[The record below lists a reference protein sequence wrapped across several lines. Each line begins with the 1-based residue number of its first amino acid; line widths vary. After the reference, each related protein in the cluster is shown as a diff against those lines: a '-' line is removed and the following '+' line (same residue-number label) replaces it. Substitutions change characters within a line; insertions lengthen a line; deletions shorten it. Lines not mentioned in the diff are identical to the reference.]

1 MEIFSHIVQFKNY
14 QRKIINQNNKENY
27 FENGRIVL
35 KKHTINLITI
45 EEHGQFVKGRYTN
58 KTLNYYQ
65 WQFINKHQLQLSH
78 LRNTEQNAEQLV
90 TFNVPSSNFDCITST
105 PYFCGQD
112 CYQANLNF
120 TNNKFMLTWLVNG
133 PKKDLLIESTYF
145 IK

>member
-1 MEIFSHIVQFKNY
+1 MEIFSHIAQFENY
-14 QRKIINQNNKENY
+14 QRKIINRNNKENY

-35 KKHTINLITI
+35 KKHTANLIII

-65 WQFINKHQLQLSH
+65 WQYTTTYQLQLSH
-78 LRNTEQNAEQLV
+78 LRNTQQNTEQLV
-90 TFNVPSSNFDCITST
+90 TFDVPNNNFNSITST

-112 CYQANLNF
+112 CYKASLTF
-120 TNNKFMLTWLVNG
+120 TSNKFMLTWLVNG
-133 PKKDLLIESTYF
+133 PKKNLLIESTYF